1 LEPDIACGVDILNP
15 IQTSATGMEPARL
28 KQFFGDRLVFWGG
41 VDVQQFLPHASPDEV
56 APVIHDLIDT
66 LGKDGGYVM
75 AAAHEMQ
82 DDTPAENIV
91 AWIEAVRSHK
101 PITGK
106 K

>member
-1 LEPDIACGVDILNP
+1 M
-15 IQTSATGMEPARL
+15 AT
-28 KQFFGDRLVFWGG
+28 
-41 VDVQQFLPHASPDEV
+41 DEV

-91 AWIEAVRSHK
+91 AWLEAVRNHK
-101 PITGK
+101 PVTSK
-106 K
+106 Q